1 MKVDN
6 TAVATVTTWSFTASQ
21 ETLDVTTLGDHD
33 RKLVGG
39 TRSVSGSASISWYSA
54 SGATA
59 GDILDLVGFGTFNV
73 AAIAATSITSGT
85 LADAR
90 LPTTM
95 ASKTLT
101 GATVTTNYNGLTV
114 NGDGGSN
121 DGQIQ
126 LNCSQNS
133 HGVKI
138 KAPPHSAGQSYT
150 LTLPSSIT
158 NNYYLKTDGSGNLS
172 FAEVP
177 TETKPTVANVAQT
190 IAPATATTI
199 NITGTN
205 FSGIPRVEFIK
216 SDGSVTT
223 ANTVSLTNATTL
235 AVNVNVVSKMIGGF

>member
-1 MKVDN
+1 ML
-6 TAVATVTTWSFTASQ
+6 AA
-21 ETLDVTTLGDHD
+21 
-33 RKLVGG
+33 
-39 TRSVSGSASISWYSA
+39 
-54 SGATA
+54 GAAA

-73 AAIAATSITSGT
+73 ASIAASSITSGT
-85 LADAR
+85 MADAR

-101 GATVTTNYNGLTV
+101 GANVTTNYNGLTV

-158 NNYYLKTDGSGNLS
+158 NNYFLKQMVLVIYLLQKYLNQQFLLLQMYR
-172 FAEVP
+172 
-177 TETKPTVANVAQT
+177 KLLHQ
-190 IAPATATTI
+190 
-199 NITGTN
+199 
-205 FSGIPRVEFIK
+205 
-216 SDGSVTT
+216 
-223 ANTVSLTNATTL
+223 LL
-235 AVNVNVVSKMIGGF
+235 LQQ